1 MITFL
6 LSQAGEEIYSFKK
19 LGSCTFKEVWGAY
32 AYGGFLFASTQDGVK
47 ILNIYNLRDSVK
59 GIQLVE
65 FRTGTRPVGTAYY
78 KGFFYVGVNALS
90 GPEINVVSFT
100 DGKVATSIPTGG
112 RIVSLGISSNYL
124 FVLTSLGLEIYDLTD
139 PKSPQNFANLV
150 FSAGSALSMYPS
162 YPYVIVSLGAEGLII
177 LKVEGNSI
185 KKVYEYRLPDGSP
198 VLDAVPYGSY
208 IYIASGMGG
217 IKILNTAS
225 QNPLVGEIKTEKPA
239 SRVVIYNRYL
249 FASLGNGGLMTYILT
264 NPASPTVFGYYS
276 NNLFLYDIAVYEN
289 IVALAFG
296 QGGLITLRIS
306 PN

>member
-1 MITFL
+1 V
-6 LSQAGEEIYSFKK
+6 IYSFKK
-19 LGSCTFKEVWGAY
+19 LGSWTFREIWGAY

-59 GIQLVE
+59 GIKLVE

-78 KGFFYVGVNALS
+78 KGFFYVGVNAPY

-225 QNPLVGEIKTEKPA
+225 PNPLVGEIKTEKPA

-249 FASLGNGGLMTYILT
+249 LASLGKGGTYDVYFNKPGIPDGFWIL
-264 NPASPTVFGYYS
+264 
-276 NNLFLYDIAVYEN
+276 L
-289 IVALAFG
+289 
-296 QGGLITLRIS
+296 Q
-306 PN
+306 